1 MTEPFDRKIID
12 PPTLLGVARSERAA
26 GRTIVHCHG
35 CFDIVHPGHIR
46 YLRFARQLGDV
57 LVVSLTGDDAVEK
70 GPDRPYIPQELR
82 AENLAALEFVDWVVI
97 NPHATA
103 AELLESLRPDVYCKG
118 REYAQTADRRFLRE
132 REIVEQYGGRIV
144 FHSGDVVF
152 SSSRLIRSLEHDE
165 DLDECRWRAL
175 CSRSGIDVESVRAT
189 LEQFAGVR
197 AIVVGDL
204 IQERYVSCDA
214 REAADDAPVLSLQ
227 QLGITSHWGGAA
239 AVALQLR
246 ALGASPV
253 VVTASTEPDAG
264 KETGID
270 LFGQGIDGLEVHTL
284 PVRREVVERTTFVA
298 DDVKLFRVIAGA
310 CHPLDSSWERRAETL
325 IRDLLGQAELLVWCD
340 HGYGMVT
347 PGLVAGVTRAARQ
360 AGVTI
365 AGCAPGP
372 RGDISVLSETDL
384 LCVTERRLR
393 ESLHD
398 MGSGL
403 PSVTWNLLN
412 RTRGSRAI
420 VALHKRGLI
429 GFDGRGEEPAGAHH
443 PHEGHDAAPNR
454 LRSEFV
460 PAVATHYVD
469 LLGVEEAILSAAS
482 LTLAKRGSLA
492 MATYIATGAAALAAA
507 RPGRTP
513 VAIEDLFAWVDTRPE
528 LRPQNCFLPDAA
540 TVGDIARLAP
550 PLATTAAAESPTG
563 SDRP

>member
-1 MTEPFDRKIID
+1 M
-12 PPTLLGVARSERAA
+12 
-26 GRTIVHCHG
+26 
-35 CFDIVHPGHIR
+35 
-46 YLRFARQLGDV
+46 
-57 LVVSLTGDDAVEK
+57 
-70 GPDRPYIPQELR
+70 
-82 AENLAALEFVDWVVI
+82 
-97 NPHATA
+97 
-103 AELLESLRPDVYCKG
+103 
-118 REYAQTADRRFLRE
+118 
-132 REIVEQYGGRIV
+132 
-144 FHSGDVVF
+144 
-152 SSSRLIRSLEHDE
+152 
-165 DLDECRWRAL
+165 
-175 CSRSGIDVESVRAT
+175 
-189 LEQFAGVR
+189 
-197 AIVVGDL
+197 
-204 IQERYVSCDA
+204 
-214 REAADDAPVLSLQ
+214 
-227 QLGITSHWGGAA
+227 
-239 AVALQLR
+239 R

-253 VVTASTEPDAG
+253 VVTASTELDAG

-270 LFGQGIDGLEVHTL
+270 LFGQGIDGLEAHTL

-298 DDVKLFRVIAGA
+298 DDTKLFRVIAGA

-325 IRDLLGQAELLVWCD
+325 IRDLLGQAGLLVWCD

-420 VALHKRGLI
+420 VTLHKRGLI
-429 GFDGRGEEPAGAHH
+429 GFDGRGEEPAGVRH
-443 PHEGHDAAPNR
+443 PQEGHDAAPNR

-482 LTLAKRGSLA
+482 LTLSKDADRWPWPRTSQREPPPWRPHALVGLPSRSKTSAPGSTHVRSCA
-492 MATYIATGAAALAAA
+492 RRAASC
-507 RPGRTP
+507 RTP
-513 VAIEDLFAWVDTRPE
+513 P
-528 LRPQNCFLPDAA
+528 PSA
-540 TVGDIARLAP
+540 TSRLAP
-550 PLATTAAAESPTG
+550 PLAAAATAETSTG
-563 SDRP
+563 PDRPQT